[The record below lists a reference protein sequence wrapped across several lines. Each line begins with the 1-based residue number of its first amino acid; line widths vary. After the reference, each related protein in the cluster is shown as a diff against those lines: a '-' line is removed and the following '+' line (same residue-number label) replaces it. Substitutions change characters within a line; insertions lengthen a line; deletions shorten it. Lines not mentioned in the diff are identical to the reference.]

1 MRLFLAALAGA
12 LALASGAACEPQSP
26 FADWA
31 AIVVAGDD
39 HASHTDELTETFDN
53 ARRDIAAELVRKG
66 FSKVDILQ
74 FSVRPSR
81 YPDTRPA
88 LADLGPIAQGLDR
101 LVKQAPG
108 GCLVYFTTHGA
119 PQGVALDGYLL
130 PPKYLA
136 RLVDRSCGQKPTV
149 VVMSACFSG
158 VFIPALAG
166 PNRLILTAARRDRSS
181 FGCSESDTYPFFDDC
196 MLKVLPGAADFI
208 AVGPAVQACVA
219 RREQEEGMA
228 PPSHPQVSVGAKFRA
243 TPRPFPPSAG

>member
-1 MRLFLAALAGA
+1 MRRFLAVLVGA
-12 LALASGAACEPQSP
+12 VALASGAAGEVQNP

-39 HASHTDELTETFDN
+39 HASHTDALTETFDN
-53 ARRDIAAELVRKG
+53 ARRDVAVELARKG

-74 FSVRPSR
+74 FSTRPSR

-88 LADLGPIAQGLDR
+88 LADFGPIAQGLEK

-108 GCLVYFTTHGA
+108 GCLIYFTTHGA
-119 PQGVALDGYLL
+119 PEGVALDGYLL
-130 PPKYLA
+130 SPKYLA

-158 VFIPALAG
+158 VFVPALAG

-196 MLKVLPGAADFI
+196 MLKVLPTASDFI

-219 RREQEEGMA
+219 SREREEGMS
-228 PPSHPQVSVGAKFRA
+228 PPSHPQVWVGVRFKA
-243 TPRPFPPSAG
+243 TPRPFPPSTG